1 MLDGKGREGSIM
13 LGVRERTVKVP
24 ATSLMSRTGCR

>member
-13 LGVRERTVKVP
+13 PGVGERTVKVP
-24 ATSLMSRTGCR
+24 ETSLMSRTR